1 MGSFFFSPKGH
12 MSVSR
17 PLAVTMNTLNILAPA
32 LLLVAV
38 TLAIISTFGD
48 NSFAIN
54 QLLTIYTAILMVIAL
69 IIRIIWGVTI
79 RTIQK
84 RTKQQPKEKI

>member
-17 PLAVTMNTLNILAPA
+17 PLAVIMNTLNILAPT

-38 TLAIISTFGD
+38 TLVIISTFGD
-48 NSFAIN
+48 NSFEIN
-54 QLLTIYTAILMVIAL
+54 QLFTTYAAILVVTAL